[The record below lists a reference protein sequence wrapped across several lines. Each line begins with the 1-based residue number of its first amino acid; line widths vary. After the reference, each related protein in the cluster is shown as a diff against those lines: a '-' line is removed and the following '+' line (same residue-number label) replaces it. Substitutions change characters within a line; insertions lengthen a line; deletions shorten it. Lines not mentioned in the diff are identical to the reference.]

1 VEKEENMKTRRTL
14 STPAFLTALVP
25 ASIGLVSAAALAQS
39 AVARNSLVP
48 TSTVVDI
55 SGTVTG
61 SPESV
66 VFTGPVEVSTRPASG
81 RIAGARAHV
90 VVTIDLRQLSGRGLS
105 TGTTYVSPGQA
116 NLTRVFG
123 PSDLIEVTFPFFPSG
138 GPPGSPVRTGVL
150 TFALAYDVTTG
161 ALTAAVATV
170 AAPNLPN

>member
-1 VEKEENMKTRRTL
+1 MKTRHAL
-14 STPAFLTALVP
+14 STSAFLTALVL
-25 ASIGLVSAAALAQS
+25 ASVGLVSAAALARA
-39 AVARNSLVP
+39 AVAANALLPSA
-48 TSTVVDI
+48 TVVAI

-66 VFTGPVEVSTRPASG
+66 VFTGPVEVSTRPAAG

-105 TGTTYVSPGQA
+105 TGTAYVSPGQA

-123 PSDLIEVTFPFFPSG
+123 PSDWIELSFPFFPSG
-138 GPPGSPVRTGVL
+138 GLPGSPARTGVL